1 MNRQQ
6 LKELLENII
15 AGQCHIGD
23 DAKELV
29 LDYAEAVQSA
39 AVIEA
44 LDAVQQVIDS
54 VIDSAKNY
62 ALLTNQAG

>member
-6 LKELLENII
+6 LKELLSNIT

-29 LDYAEAVQSA
+29 LDYAEAVQKASI
-39 AVIEA
+39 IEA
-44 LDAVQQVIDS
+44 LDIVQQALE
-54 VIDSAKNY
+54 SAKKHV
-62 ALLTNQAG
+62 LLTNQAG